1 MVRHIRL
8 VAFALLLTIV
18 AGCFPVF
25 VPVGDGHR
33 DGRGGD
39 DHHDG
44 GRGGGGDERHG
55 DRH

>member
-44 GRGGGGDERHG
+44 GRGGGGGERHG
-55 DRH
+55 DRY